1 MSEVRNH
8 TDLLELCLWD
18 LADGTRRI
26 VTTSPCILERVGNE
40 PLRLSLERLRDE
52 VKSRCE
58 DYSNWSR
65 SREAPNNLWVT
76 GLLEDALRD
85 LQTLPS
91 GLLLD
96 IAIIGSTRKLLSA
109 EIASVETALALAR
122 ESGDWRAESI
132 ARMYDSCVE
141 RDRAL
146 RDLLLSC
153 AAVSSPRYKA
163 WQTELAEGKE
173 DA

>member
-26 VTTSPCILERVGNE
+26 ATSLPCILERVGNE

-52 VKSRCE
+52 VRSRCE
-58 DYSNWSR
+58 DYSAWSQ
-65 SREAPNNLWVT
+65 SKEAPNNLWVT

-109 EIASVETALALAR
+109 EIASIETALVLAR
-122 ESGDWRAESI
+122 ELGDWRAESI
-132 ARMYDSCVE
+132 AKTYDSCVE

-146 RDLLLSC
+146 RDLLLSIT
-153 AAVSSPRYKA
+153 AVSSPRDKA
-163 WQTELAEGKE
+163 WQTQLTEGKE
-173 DA
+173 NA

>member
-1 MSEVRNH
+1 MSEVRKH
-8 TDLLELCLWD
+8 ADLLELCLWD

-26 VTTSPCILERVGNE
+26 ATSLPCILERVGNE
-40 PLRLSLERLRDE
+40 ALRLSLHHLRDE
-52 VKSRCE
+52 LESRYE
-58 DYSNWSR
+58 HYSEWSQ
-65 SREAPNNLWVT
+65 SREAPDNLWVT

-85 LQTLPS
+85 LQTLPT

-109 EIASVETALALAR
+109 EFASIETALALAR
-122 ESGDWRAESI
+122 ELGDWRAESI
-132 ARMYDSCVE
+132 AKMYDSCVE

-146 RDLLLSC
+146 RDLLLAF
-153 AAVSSPRYKA
+153 AAVSSPRHKT
-163 WQTELAEGKE
+163 WQTEFAEGKE